1 VIGSG
6 ITGERLAVG
15 NVAGALAGDR
25 VDIESGATEETGV
38 IGPIFSRRAQRLH
51 QSFEEVSRATGNQRI
66 RAWLAERAV

>member
-1 VIGSG
+1 MIGSG

-15 NVAGALAGDR
+15 NVTGALAGDR

-38 IGPIFSRRAQRLH
+38 ISPIFSRRAQRLL
-51 QSFEEVSRATGNQRI
+51 QSSEEVSRATGNQRI